1 MDRGAIVASVSATG
15 ALAAVTTVQVG
26 SQVSGQV
33 REVLVDFNSPV
44 RRGQLIARID
54 PEVFQAKQN
63 AARADLESAQAQV
76 LNQRANVEKV
86 RADVENARA
95 AAATAEANVERMRAD
110 VENARAVIATAQANV
125 TREIATAANAQ
136 VELERRAD
144 LAKRDLISKSERDQA
159 QMTFDT
165 ARAQLEAARAQ
176 ERAGQAASRS
186 AQAQLTAG
194 ESQARAAKAQVAS
207 VQAQLQV
214 AEAQQKAAEAT
225 VRQKEAAL
233 EQTRLDLVHT
243 EIRAPVDGV
252 VVSRTV
258 DSGQTVAASLQ
269 APTLFTIAQ
278 DLTRMQVEAAVD
290 EADVGRLREGMA
302 ATFTVDAFP
311 GRTFRGEIAQIRKA
325 AQVVQN
331 VVTYTTVITV
341 PNPDRSL
348 LPGMT
353 ANVRVQVDRRED
365 AVRVP
370 NAALRFRPPA
380 DAGEPAGPPRAKA
393 AAGDPASSP
402 APGAS
407 GGGAAA
413 GGAGGAGGGG
423 GGGLR
428 EMRATLVRDL
438 ALDAA
443 QQTKLDA
450 ILEEARQV
458 LRRAPGAGRRRA
470 GGRRPAP
477 AHPDRG
483 PGEGPHD
490 PHPRPA
496 EALRRAQREP
506 GRRGGRRS
514 DGGARVRPR
523 HGREAPR
530 RRHHG
535 GPDGR
540 HVLRGRV
547 RRDPGRPGR
556 ARRRAVRDAG
566 ARGARERTAAPPLT
580 RMTAMTASGRS
591 PLIEVRDLVKTYRL
605 GEHQVQALRG
615 VSLDIAAGEFVA
627 VMGPSGSGKSTFMNL
642 LGCLDTPT
650 SGSYRLD
657 GDDISTLS
665 RDALAAIR
673 NQKLGFVF
681 QTFNLL
687 PRMTALENVELPLLY
702 GVTAARERHA
712 RALMQ
717 LREVGLEDRGG
728 HRPSQLSGGQQQRV
742 AIARALVNEP
752 RLILADEPTGNLDTR
767 TSVEIMA
774 IFQRLNRAGI
784 TVVLVTHEED
794 IAQYATRIV
803 TFRDGRLRADTP
815 VASPTDA
822 AAVLPTLAEEVA
834 A

>member
-1 MDRGAIVASVSATG
+1 MGVMKRRSAGLLVAAGLLAALATAGYVYSTNKSPATRFRTATVDRGTIVASVSATG

-225 VRQKEAAL
+225 VRQKQAAL

-402 APGAS
+402 AAGASAGARPRRQEAAAAVAEAAAASARCARRSCGTSRSTPRSRPSSTRSSRRRASPSPGSGARAATSERSPPSAGAS
-407 GGGAAA
+407 GPRSGRRFARSSPPTSRSASTRSA
-413 GGAGGAGGGG
+413 
-423 GGGLR
+423 
-428 EMRATLVRDL
+428 RART
-438 ALDAA
+438 
-443 QQTKLDA
+443 
-450 ILEEARQV
+450 
-458 LRRAPGAGRRRA
+458 AGRR
-470 GGRRPAP
+470 P
-477 AHPDRG
+477 
-483 PGEGPHD
+483 
-490 PHPRPA
+490 
-496 EALRRAQREP
+496 
-506 GRRGGRRS
+506 
-514 DGGARVRPR
+514 VR
-523 HGREAPR
+523 
-530 RRHHG
+530 
-535 GPDGR
+535 
-540 HVLRGRV
+540 
-547 RRDPGRPGR
+547 
-556 ARRRAVRDAG
+556 RRRACTSP
-566 ARGARERTAAPPLT
+566 ARTGSPAP
-580 RMTAMTASGRS
+580 S
-591 PLIEVRDLVKTYRL
+591 PSWW
-605 GEHQVQALRG
+605 A
-615 VSLDIAAGEFVA
+615 
-627 VMGPSGSGKSTFMNL
+627 
-642 LGCLDTPT
+642 
-650 SGSYRLD
+650 
-657 GDDISTLS
+657 
-665 RDALAAIR
+665 
-673 NQKLGFVF
+673 
-681 QTFNLL
+681 
-687 PRMTALENVELPLLY
+687 
-702 GVTAARERHA
+702 
-712 RALMQ
+712 
-717 LREVGLEDRGG
+717 
-728 HRPSQLSGGQQQRV
+728 
-742 AIARALVNEP
+742 
-752 RLILADEPTGNLDTR
+752 
-767 TSVEIMA
+767 
-774 IFQRLNRAGI
+774 
-784 TVVLVTHEED
+784 
-794 IAQYATRIV
+794 
-803 TFRDGRLRADTP
+803 
-815 VASPTDA
+815 
-822 AAVLPTLAEEVA
+822 
-834 A
+834 

>member
-1 MDRGAIVASVSATG
+1 
-15 ALAAVTTVQVG
+15 
-26 SQVSGQV
+26 
-33 REVLVDFNSPV
+33 
-44 RRGQLIARID
+44 
-54 PEVFQAKQN
+54 
-63 AARADLESAQAQV
+63 
-76 LNQRANVEKV
+76 
-86 RADVENARA
+86 
-95 AAATAEANVERMRAD
+95 MRAD

-125 TREIATAANAQ
+125 ARETATAANAQ
-136 VELERRAD
+136 VELERRVD

-214 AEAQQKAAEAT
+214 AEAQLKSAEAT
-225 VRQKEAAL
+225 VRQKQAAL

-290 EADVGRLREGMA
+290 EADVGRLARGHGRELHGGRVPGPAPSA
-302 ATFTVDAFP
+302 ARSRRSARRP
-311 GRTFRGEIAQIRKA
+311 RSSRTSSPTR
-325 AQVVQN
+325 
-331 VVTYTTVITV
+331 
-341 PNPDRSL
+341 RSSPSRIPTGAL

-353 ANVRVQVDRRED
+353 ANVRMQVDRRED

-370 NAALRFRPPA
+370 NAALRFRPAPT

-393 AAGDPASSP
+393 AAGDPARP
-402 APGAS
+402 RAGAS

-413 GGAGGAGGGG
+413 AAGGGG

-428 EMRATLVRDL
+428 EMRDALVRDL

-450 ILEEARQV
+450 ILEEARQSFAG
-458 LRRAPGAGRRRA
+458 LRGAGRRRA
-470 GGRRPAP
+470 GGRGPAP
-477 AHPDRG
+477 ARPDRG
-483 PGEGPHD
+483 PGEGPRD

-496 EALRRAQREP
+496 EALRRARREP
-506 GRRGGRRS
+506 GRRGGRRP

-523 HGREAPR
+523 DGREAPR

-535 GPDGR
+535 RPDGR

-580 RMTAMTASGRS
+580 R
-591 PLIEVRDLVKTYRL
+591 
-605 GEHQVQALRG
+605 
-615 VSLDIAAGEFVA
+615 
-627 VMGPSGSGKSTFMNL
+627 
-642 LGCLDTPT
+642 
-650 SGSYRLD
+650 
-657 GDDISTLS
+657 
-665 RDALAAIR
+665 
-673 NQKLGFVF
+673 
-681 QTFNLL
+681 
-687 PRMTALENVELPLLY
+687 
-702 GVTAARERHA
+702 
-712 RALMQ
+712 
-717 LREVGLEDRGG
+717 
-728 HRPSQLSGGQQQRV
+728 
-742 AIARALVNEP
+742 
-752 RLILADEPTGNLDTR
+752 
-767 TSVEIMA
+767 
-774 IFQRLNRAGI
+774 
-784 TVVLVTHEED
+784 
-794 IAQYATRIV
+794 
-803 TFRDGRLRADTP
+803 
-815 VASPTDA
+815 
-822 AAVLPTLAEEVA
+822 
-834 A
+834 